1 MFIIDN
7 PEYRKV
13 YAKALRVWGNEKQ
26 KLQAVGE
33 IGEFLTE
40 LGREGQGRS
49 SHSQVIDEIADVMIM
64 MNQMAMIYGED
75 DVRERIKIKIE
86 KVKTKLKGK

>member
-13 YAKALRVWGNEKQ
+13 YKKALRVWGNEKQ

-49 SHSQVIDEIADVMIM
+49 SHDQIIDEIADVMIM

-75 DVRERIKIKIE
+75 GVRERIKIKIE
-86 KVKTKLKGK
+86 KVKTKLKDK